1 MNPRMNQQ
9 AVKVWVA
16 DDLLLNGVA
25 AFRIPVG
32 DLEAQRVGVDQLD
45 RADGVAALVVEEG
58 FPIAHHVLHVAHLRR
73 VDGGVVDLGVD
84 AVGERVPDPARH
96 GVRGSYGIFRT
107 TRPPRLDAGRAGRW
121 ILSVQGSYLIGNV
134 SRTPCA
140 SAQDSAIVCLIFIF
154 AAAAPAV
161 AVYRRGQVAASL
173 TAGCSSLSH
182 FPCHVIYHSKAYGRQ
197 RRVPQRGTSVAEVA
211 TAL

>member
-1 MNPRMNQQ
+1 M
-9 AVKVWVA
+9 WVA

-32 DLEAQRVGVDQLD
+32 DLEAQG
-45 RADGVAALVVEEG
+45 AGS
-58 FPIAHHVLHVAHLRR
+58 ISSIVLMVLRRSSWKKVSPSLTMYCMSRTCGR
-73 VDGGVVDLGVD
+73 VDGGIVDLGVD
-84 AVGERVPDPARH
+84 AVGERVPDPAGH
-96 GVRGSYGIFRT
+96 GVGGSDGIFRT
-107 TRPPRLDAGRAGRW
+107 TRPPRFDAGRAGRW

-161 AVYRRGQVAASL
+161 AVYR
-173 TAGCSSLSH
+173 
-182 FPCHVIYHSKAYGRQ
+182 
-197 RRVPQRGTSVAEVA
+197 
-211 TAL
+211 